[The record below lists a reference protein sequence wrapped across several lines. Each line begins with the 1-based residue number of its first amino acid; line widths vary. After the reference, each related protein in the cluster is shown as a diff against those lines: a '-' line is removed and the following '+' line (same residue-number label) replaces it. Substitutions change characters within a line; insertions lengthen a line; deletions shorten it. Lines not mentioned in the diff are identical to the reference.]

1 MFTEPPEHYGQV
13 QYYVSVVYILG
24 EADVT
29 FCTTEITSQFK
40 EAFPVLY
47 AEYDEQ
53 ETSKKKRKP
62 KKKTRGMIMPKFCK
76 LSDEFCSFA
85 CPYLHSI
92 LYMCLNQSQSLIMSC
107 LYAT

>member
-1 MFTEPPEHYGQV
+1 MLSLSTTI
-13 QYYVSVVYILG
+13 YVTLLVINIAVHISG

-29 FCTTEITSQFK
+29 FCTTEVTSQFK

-62 KKKTRGMIMPKFCK
+62 KKKTRGNV
-76 LSDEFCSFA
+76 LSDRTYSM
-85 CPYLHSI
+85 I
-92 LYMCLNQSQSLIMSC
+92 LYLESH
-107 LYAT
+107 T